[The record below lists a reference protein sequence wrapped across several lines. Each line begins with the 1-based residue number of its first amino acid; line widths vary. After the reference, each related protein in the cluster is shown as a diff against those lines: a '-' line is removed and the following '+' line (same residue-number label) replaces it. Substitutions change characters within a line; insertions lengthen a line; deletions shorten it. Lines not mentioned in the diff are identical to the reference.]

1 MYDRD
6 GEVPRNRKRT
16 GAIAGAS
23 AFALDR
29 ERADV
34 LQPRAGV
41 KLAETLYDLH
51 CHLDFARDAH
61 LVAQDAASLGIHAL
75 TCTVT
80 PEGYERARAT
90 LAPWPNLRVGLGL
103 HPWWVADGRC
113 GEEAVARFE
122 KLAAK
127 ARFIGEIGFDF
138 AGARGEE
145 ACRARQ
151 VAALERA
158 LAACCEGGSTD
169 AGGSAY
175 GSAETNA
182 APADGGV
189 DANASALAD
198 AGANAARANTS
209 ARARACADAT
219 GTSAPVD
226 AGADTS
232 ANEGISAPANMVP
245 AGAAPMSASVLADA
259 ERNADADAA
268 LTSDTTPK
276 VISLHAVRA
285 ASDVLDALTR
295 AGALKQHACVFH
307 WFSGTS
313 DELVRAV
320 RAGCFFSV
328 GPRML
333 KTKRGRAYARAI
345 PARQLLLET
354 DAPPRA
360 DTPWSA
366 QTWRSELEEALRMLA
381 ETREENARDLAATL
395 AQNSAHLLA

>member
-1 MYDRD
+1 MYDKPA
-6 GEVPRNRKRT
+6 E
-16 GAIAGAS
+16 
-23 AFALDR
+23 ALA
-29 ERADV
+29 ETLV
-34 LQPRAGV
+34 
-41 KLAETLYDLH
+41 ETLYDLH

-80 PEGYERARAT
+80 PEGYEKARAAF
-90 LAPWPNLRVGLGL
+90 APWPALRVGLGM

-127 ARFIGEIGFDF
+127 ARFIGEIGLDF

-145 ACRARQ
+145 TCRARQ
-151 VAALERA
+151 VAAFERA
-158 LAACCEGGSTD
+158 LAACCEGEPTD

-175 GSAETNA
+175 GSADADA
-182 APADGGV
+182 APAGRGV
-189 DANASALAD
+189 DANASVLAD
-198 AGANAARANTS
+198 ADANAV
-209 ARARACADAT
+209 D
-219 GTSAPVD
+219 TSAPANADIGAPAD
-226 AGADTS
+226 AGADTPE
-232 ANEGISAPANMVP
+232 NENAVR
-245 AGAAPMSASVLADA
+245 AS
-259 ERNADADAA
+259 
-268 LTSDTTPK
+268 TTPK

-295 AGALKQHACVFH
+295 AGALEQHACVFH

-366 QTWRSELEEALRMLA
+366 RTWRSGLEEALYMLA

-395 AQNSAHLLA
+395 AQNSTRLLT

>member
-6 GEVPRNRKRT
+6 GEVLAET
-16 GAIAGAS
+16 
-23 AFALDR
+23 
-29 ERADV
+29 
-34 LQPRAGV
+34 
-41 KLAETLYDLH
+41 LAETLYDLH

-80 PEGYERARAT
+80 PEDYETART
-90 LAPWPNLRVGLGL
+90 TFAPWPALRVGLGM

-113 GEEAVARFE
+113 GEEAVAQFE

-127 ARFIGEIGFDF
+127 ARFIGEIGLDF
-138 AGARGEE
+138 AGVRGEE
-145 ACRARQ
+145 TCRARQ
-151 VAALERA
+151 VAAFERA
-158 LAACCEGGSTD
+158 LAACCEGAE
-169 AGGSAY
+169 AGGSAG
-175 GSAETNA
+175 GSAE
-182 APADGGV
+182 
-189 DANASALAD
+189 
-198 AGANAARANTS
+198 
-209 ARARACADAT
+209 ADAT
-219 GTSAPVD
+219 LTG
-226 AGADTS
+226 DTS
-232 ANEGISAPANMVP
+232 
-245 AGAAPMSASVLADA
+245 
-259 ERNADADAA
+259 
-268 LTSDTTPK
+268 PK

-285 ASDVLDALTR
+285 ASDVFDALAR
-295 AGALKQHACVFH
+295 AGALEQHACVFH

-320 RAGCFFSV
+320 HAGCFFSV

-366 QTWRSELEEALRMLA
+366 RTWRSELEEALRMLA
-381 ETREENARDLAATL
+381 EVRAENARDLAATL
-395 AQNSAHLLA
+395 AQNSTRLLA